1 MNHHILVIGGGLA
14 GCTAAL
20 ELARDGQE
28 VTILEKCGIIGGKVR
43 TYGCKATDRCNNC
56 GLCLVGDL
64 WNQVERHQNIR
75 IVTGARLVDVHGS
88 KGNFSITF
96 KNEGNV
102 RLLEAIDEIIVSTG
116 FEEFSAVSSGSLE
129 ISANNNIIS
138 GRQMEELFS
147 GRTDNRVFAE
157 SPESIAFIQCFGSRD
172 VREKAVYCS
181 RVCCGYSTR
190 MARVL
195 RKIYPRTEIVF
206 FYMDLQRVEAGEYF
220 QCLTGEGIEFIRC
233 RPVRI
238 KSGKPNRLQY
248 EQPGTG
254 SVMEKGFDVIILSE
268 GIHPAKDSEQLAE
281 LCMLK
286 LDGNGFLKYVKDG
299 ELTGIYLSGCAS
311 GPKKIEEVHAEALA
325 VARGILNET
334 AGRTEKAASHF
345 SKNAGCNERH
355 FQKPVREG
363 TFSPALDGGGL

>member
-1 MNHHILVIGGGLA
+1 MNQHILVIGGGLA

-20 ELARDGQE
+20 KLAKGGRE
-28 VTILEKCGIIGGKVR
+28 VTILEKCGKIGGKVR

-64 WNQVERHQNIR
+64 WDQVERHQNIHV
-75 IVTGARLVDVHGS
+75 VTGARLIDVQGS
-88 KGNFSITF
+88 KGSFSITF
-96 KNEGNV
+96 KNNGGV
-102 RLLEAIDEIIVSTG
+102 RFLDEIGDIIVSTG
-116 FEEFSAVSSGSLE
+116 FEEFSAVSSGNLE
-129 ISANNNIIS
+129 ASANDNIIN
-138 GRQMEELFS
+138 GRRMEELFS
-147 GRTDNRVFAE
+147 GRTDQAVFAE
-157 SPESIAFIQCFGSRD
+157 SPGSIAFIQCFGSRD
-172 VREKAVYCS
+172 VREKAAYCS

-195 RKIYPRTEIVF
+195 RKIYPQAEIVF

-220 QCLTGEGIEFIRC
+220 QCLTGEGIEFVRC
-233 RPVRI
+233 RPVKI
-238 KSGKPNRLQY
+238 KPGKPSRLQY

-254 SVMEKGFDVIILSE
+254 FVIEKEFDVMILSE
-268 GIHPAKDSEQLAE
+268 GIHPAKDSERLAE

-299 ELTGIYLSGCAS
+299 EKTGIYLSGCAS

-325 VARGILNET
+325 VARGILNEA
-334 AGRTEKAASHF
+334 AGGTEKVTS
-345 SKNAGCNERH
+345 H
-355 FQKPVREG
+355 FQKPIREG